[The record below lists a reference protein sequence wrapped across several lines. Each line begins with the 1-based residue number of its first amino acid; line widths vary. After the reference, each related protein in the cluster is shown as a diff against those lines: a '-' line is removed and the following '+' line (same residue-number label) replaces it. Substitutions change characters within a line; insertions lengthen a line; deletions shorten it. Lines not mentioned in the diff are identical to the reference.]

1 MSRVRRP
8 LLVVLAFILAAPVVQ
23 SAEKTMSRSERE
35 QAAKINAQLGMTY
48 MRQDDL
54 VTARQKIEKAL
65 EQDSHSTEAQMAA
78 GFLYDRLGED
88 RKAETHF
95 ELAIKYGRDNPDSLN
110 NFAVFLCRKGDK
122 KRGEAYFLQAAE
134 SPLYR
139 TPDVAYSNAG
149 RCARADERGKD
160 AEKYFRKALAIRPD
174 QQDALFQLADLSHES
189 GNNLQARAFLQRYL
203 AVAPTSSQ
211 SLWLGYRIEK
221 ALGDSQQ
228 AQDYARRLTR
238 DFATSTEAG
247 KLLEAERAAQ

>member
-1 MSRVRRP
+1 MNR
-8 LLVVLAFILAAPVVQ
+8 LAFVALAAFCAATAQVSAAQQPVDKVKAA
-23 SAEKTMSRSERE
+23 SVNAEL
-35 QAAKINAQLGMTY
+35 AITY
-48 MRQDDL
+48 MKQDNL
-54 VTARQKIEKAL
+54 RAAVEKIDRAL
-65 EQDSHSTEAQMAA
+65 EQNPRSADVQMAA
-78 GFLYDRLGED
+78 GFVYDRLGED

-211 SLWLGYRIEK
+211 ALWLGYRIER